1 VNCALAAFA
10 GTVTVV
16 GTVTAALLLERLT
29 LCPLVDAE
37 FNFTVQTSVADP
49 IAVALLQEN
58 ALNAG
63 PTAAPLILIGA
74 VLSVT
79 LLDDAIGKPEF
90 APLAP

>member
-1 VNCALAAFA
+1 VA
-10 GTVTVV
+10 

-29 LCPLVDAE
+29 LCPLADAE
-37 FNFTVQTSVADP
+37 LSFTVQTSVADP
-49 IAVALLQEN
+49 IAVALLQEK

-63 PTAAPLILIGA
+63 SAAAPLILIGA

-79 LLDDAIGKPEF
+79 LLDDAMGSLES